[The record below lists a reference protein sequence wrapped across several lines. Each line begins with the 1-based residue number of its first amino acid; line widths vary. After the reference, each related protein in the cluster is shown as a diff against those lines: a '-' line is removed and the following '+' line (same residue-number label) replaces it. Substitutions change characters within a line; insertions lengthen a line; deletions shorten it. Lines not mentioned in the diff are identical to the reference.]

1 MAWEFPWPFE
11 PEYLRWGI
19 TVFLFEW
26 IPEQNRTPFANN
38 LGAVYAW
45 APDFAMAALPLVI
58 LCLLALIPRWA
69 RLTDRPI
76 VFATIYSIPYFL
88 FVFQDSLGDS
98 GQVMDGV
105 LNRYY
110 MSEPL
115 ATWVHYWFYRVLHTR
130 FDMSAK
136 SAVALSSQVG
146 GFLYLLF
153 IAQVSKQLFP
163 DLSPTRRLVHRL
175 IFFVAPISFLCYGYV
190 ENTPLAL
197 PGEQLWVLTTLIF
210 FSAPSWRNLSLC
222 AASFAIASALH
233 GRVTFLFPAFAL
245 GCFLPSGTLWT
256 RFKRVCFGSAVFA
269 GLIATFVAYIFLVE
283 PQYISAGPVGNITG
297 GGNRKMFVS
306 FHDIISARHLW
317 SQLQALLIGG
327 GFTLVFCLLGL
338 AKLFRGPS
346 QALVWCLGYIAADLI
361 YVFGWEF
368 DYGPFLDWDLV
379 FSAALPL
386 LLLASLGVT
395 RSRIPTFVVLP
406 IIIATGILGH
416 VFATISSGAPMTLNI
431 APKAH
436 GLTNEPT
443 CASPGLL
450 RTYYTDFN
458 LSTPAGVP
466 ESDVPVHVYGVG
478 GIPFPVPGKPLGGI
492 FEGFITIPKEGLYR
506 FVIIGQ
512 GNVRLRVGD
521 QSLVDRWFGH
531 EWRMMAEREM
541 TFSKAGRYPIRVEF
555 FSTVSLFGVEL
566 YIESAQ
572 IARRKVELND
582 LCYN

>member
-1 MAWEFPWPFE
+1 MNN
-11 PEYLRWGI
+11 
-19 TVFLFEW
+19 
-26 IPEQNRTPFANN
+26 IP
-38 LGAVYAW
+38 AVYAW
-45 APDFAMAALPLVI
+45 APDFVMACLPMVI

-115 ATWVHYWFYRVLHTR
+115 ATWVHYWFYRLLHTP

-146 GFLYLLF
+146 GFFYLLF
-153 IAQVSKQLFP
+153 IAGISNRLFP
-163 DLSPTRRLVHRL
+163 DLNPTRRLIHRL

-210 FSAPSWRNLSLC
+210 FATPSWRNLSLC
-222 AASFAIASALH
+222 AASFAIASTLH

-245 GCFLPSGTLWT
+245 GCLLPSGTVWV
-256 RFKRVCFGSAVFA
+256 RCKRACFGSVVFA
-269 GLIATFVAYIFLVE
+269 ALIASFVLYIFFVE

-297 GGNRKMFVS
+297 GGNRQMFVS
-306 FHDIISARHLW
+306 FQDLISARHLR

-327 GFTLVFCLLGL
+327 GFTLVFGVL
-338 AKLFRGPS
+338 ALVTLWRRPS
-346 QALVWCLGYIAADLI
+346 QVILWCLGYIAADLI

-368 DYGPFLDWDLV
+368 DYGPYLDWDLV

-416 VFATISSGAPMTLNI
+416 VFATISAGAPLALNI
-431 APKAH
+431 TPEARAVA
-436 GLTNEPT
+436 NEPA
-443 CASPGLL
+443 CASPGL
-450 RTYYTDFN
+450 RRVYYSDFN
-458 LSTPAGVP
+458 LSTPAGLP
-466 ESDVPVHVYGVG
+466 ESDVPDHVYGPG
-478 GIPFPVPGKPLGGI
+478 GISFPVPGKPLGGI
-492 FEGFITIPKEGLYR
+492 FEGFITIPMEGRYR

-512 GNVRLRVGD
+512 GNVRLRVAD
-521 QSLVDRWFGH
+521 RSLVDRWFGH

-541 TFSKAGRYPIRVEF
+541 RFAKAGRYPIRVEF
-555 FSTVSLFGVEL
+555 FSTLSLFGIEL
-566 YIESAQ
+566 YMESAQ
-572 IARRKVELND
+572 IARRKVALND
-582 LCYN
+582 LCHN